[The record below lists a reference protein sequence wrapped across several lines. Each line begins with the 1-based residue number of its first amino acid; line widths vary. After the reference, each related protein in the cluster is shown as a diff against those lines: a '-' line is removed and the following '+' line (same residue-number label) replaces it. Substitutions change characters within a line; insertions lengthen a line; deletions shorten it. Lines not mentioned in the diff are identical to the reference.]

1 MQLSPM
7 KTLRQPEIL
16 SDPYPYYE
24 LLRKE
29 GPLIRDASG
38 AWIVTHYAAILEV
51 LTARFTKV
59 PEEIASALQRLEA
72 LDRLHG
78 LLRQAVR
85 CPTIAALQEMLHTA

>member
-1 MQLSPM
+1 MPYVTSAERYGFAKGQQEGQLQEA
-7 KTLRQPEIL
+7 R
-16 SDPYPYYE
+16 
-24 LLRKE
+24 
-29 GPLIRDASG
+29 
-38 AWIVTHYAAILEV
+38 VAILEV

-59 PEEIASALQRLEA
+59 PDEIASALQRLEA